1 MITKYLRIL
10 ASSVMAATL
19 AAGAPG
25 SLWAQP
31 DRFDVPTKTPIKHVV
46 VLFQENIS
54 FDHYFGTYPYAANP
68 ESEPQFR
75 PDPATPRAN
84 NLLSGGL
91 LTNNPNTTQPFRL
104 DRSCPLTSDQSHS
117 YTPEQKSFDHG
128 LMDAFQQNTGTA
140 GTACLNPAATPAV
153 VTTAG
158 VVMGYYDGNTVTA
171 MWNWAQHYALS
182 DNFYGTMFGPSTVG
196 VLNLVG
202 GSTTSM
208 TITGESS
215 AVGTLAPDGGTANST
230 KTATSGTLIGD
241 VDAGFDDCSTKSTHG
256 TTTDPNIGILLS
268 GQNIPWGWFQG
279 GFAPTTPYNA
289 MTGTAAACALESS
302 DSATGLSDITDYV
315 SHHNGFAYNAKTA
328 NPHHLPPTGPVGFT
342 DQANHGYDLSL
353 FLSAISDGTLPSV
366 SFVKAK
372 AFQNGHPGNS
382 TPLDEQTWLV
392 TAVNAIENSKYWDD
406 TAIFITYDDSDGW
419 YDHQMDT
426 VVNQSSSPNDD
437 DLSAPGACGTTP
449 TTGSAANEPGR
460 CGYGPRLPLLVISKY
475 ARSNYIDHR
484 MTDQSSIIRFIED
497 NWSLGRLGGDST
509 DVKAG
514 SVLGMF
520 DFDHSADKLTLD
532 PSTGEPED
540 RGFGGFGSDGGFGGF
555 DDFGFGR

>member
-1 MITKYLRIL
+1 MIAKYLRIL
-10 ASSVMAATL
+10 ASAVTAVTL
-19 AAGAPG
+19 TVGAPG
-25 SLWAQP
+25 SMWAQNYSGGS
-31 DRFDVPTKTPIKHVV
+31 TQTPIKHVI

-68 ESEPQFR
+68 EGEPEFHA
-75 PDPATPRAN
+75 DPNTPRAN
-84 NLLSGGL
+84 NLLSGAL
-91 LTNNPNTTQPFRL
+91 LTENPNTTNPFRL
-104 DRSCPLTSDQSHS
+104 DRSCPLTSDQDHS
-117 YTPEQKSFDHG
+117 YTPEQKAFDHG
-128 LMDAFQQNTGTA
+128 LMDAFVQNTGSTGTNCTNVTA
-140 GTACLNPAATPAV
+140 
-153 VTTAG
+153 TAG

-202 GSTTSM
+202 GSTTNV

-215 AVGTLAPDGGTANST
+215 AVGTLAPDGGTSNAS

-241 VDAGFDDCSTKSTHG
+241 IDAGYDDCSTKSTHG
-256 TTTDPNIGILLS
+256 TTTDPNIGILLNVK
-268 GQNIPWGWFQG
+268 NITWGWFQG

-289 MTGTAAACALESS
+289 TTGTKAACLSESS

-315 SHHNGFAYNAKTA
+315 SHHNGFAYNVNTA
-328 NPHHLPPTGPVGFT
+328 NPHHVPPTGPLGYT

-353 FLSAISDGTLPSV
+353 FLDAIQNGTLPAV

-392 TAVNAIENSKYWDD
+392 TVANAIANSRYWDD

-426 VVNQSSSPNDD
+426 VVNQSDSSADD
-437 DLSAPGACGTTP
+437 YLSAPGACGTTP
-449 TTGSAANEPGR
+449 TTGPAANVPGR
-460 CGYGPRLPLLVISKY
+460 CGYGPRLPLLLISKY

-497 NWSLGRLGGDST
+497 NWSLGRLGGDSN
-509 DVKAG
+509 DAKAG
-514 SVLGMF
+514 SLLGMF
-520 DFDHSADKLTLD
+520 DFDHAADRLTLD
-532 PSTGEPED
+532 PSTGQPVD
-540 RGFGGFGSDGGFGGF
+540 QGFGGGFGDFGGPGGFG
-555 DDFGFGR
+555 R